1 MRTIF
6 IIPLLGLSF
15 LCSKLIAQSEQLE
28 DKVLSAIS
36 TLDQTQCPSG
46 SVYNRVTEYYPFEYW
61 RGNYVCIFTSFL
73 ISRFCIL
80 HGMLKIMNIN
90 QNFTLPQMNDI
101 VLY

>member
-1 MRTIF
+1 M
-6 IIPLLGLSF
+6 LL
-15 LCSKLIAQSEQLE
+15 SEQLE

-61 RGNYVCIFTSFL
+61 RGNYVCGFTSFL